1 MKIYATYDIWKLD
14 LLSSYKDIIEDILV
28 QDMNLW
34 GKITDN
40 TDDEEKFQNKL
51 SQSLQFEEQV
61 DCQLKELEK
70 SKKIYIW
77 NQRNSYLD
85 DRIETK

>member
-70 SKKIYIW
+70 SRKIYIW

>member
-1 MKIYATYDIWKLD
+1 
-14 LLSSYKDIIEDILV
+14 
-28 QDMNLW
+28 MNLW

-70 SKKIYIW
+70 SRKIY
-77 NQRNSYLD
+77 L
-85 DRIETK
+85 